1 MVPINR
7 HKGKLL
13 GRITE
18 IIPIVA
24 SVPTPSG
31 PVSLPSGFTEVD
43 SFVLSDVWDEIRSET
58 DVMRALPSHRFRRLL
73 CEQAILPNR
82 VAERLEDFEAGL
94 RAAGLVAV
102 DQVLVQSLNDP
113 RKFRVQNVKVRNDCG
128 HVNLPYRQ
136 KRRQQ
141 RAVF

>member
-24 SVPTPSG
+24 AVPAPAR
-31 PVSLPSGFTEVD
+31 PMSLPSGFTEVD
-43 SFVLSDVWDEIRSET
+43 SFVLSDIWDEVRGET
-58 DVMRALPSHRFRRLL
+58 DVMRALPSGRFRRLL

-94 RAAGLVAV
+94 RATGLVAV
-102 DQVLVQSLNDP
+102 DEILVQSLNDP
-113 RKFRVQNVKVRNDCG
+113 RKFRVQKVKVRNDCS
-128 HVNLPYRQ
+128 HINLPYRQ